1 MKKNLISIAILAL
14 LIVDIVLTSIMMIS
28 ITGTN
33 KKTAALVSDIAAA
46 IELDLSTGQSEEAVV
61 VPLENTV
68 TYTIPDLTILLKKS
82 TVVNEQGVEVKAEKD
97 HYALVSVTL
106 SMDSKHEDYATYGA
120 DLTTRE
126 DLIKGVI
133 NSVIRN
139 YSLEEASANPQAIED
154 ELLKEIQ
161 KLFGSEFVFD
171 VTLPKWLPQ

>member
-14 LIVDIVLTSIMMIS
+14 LVVNIVLTSIMMINVTS
-28 ITGTN
+28 TN

-46 IELDLSTGQSEEAVV
+46 VELDLSAGQIEEEIV

-82 TVVNEQGVEVKAEKD
+82 TVINEQGAEVKAEKD

-106 SMDSKHEDYATYGA
+106 SMNSEHEDYGTYGT
-120 DLTTRE
+120 DLTSRE

-161 KLFGSEFVFD
+161 KLFGSDFVFD